1 MIGKS
6 ITPPGKDAKPEDWD
20 RFYSRLGRPKVAEDY
35 SFDPVEGFEAEP
47 SFMGKLKATFHSAGM
62 TPAQAKHVF
71 GLLAEE
77 STASQA
83 TFRERNAQ
91 QVAAAETAL
100 RQEWGT
106 SYENNVALAVRYADE
121 VGGKDAVKRLEE
133 LGVASDP
140 LILKLLSR
148 AGQATNGR
156 PLVKGS
162 AAPGKGSP
170 YGYMNE
176 DQQSLYPR
184 RSPKGQGPPGQA
196 PSPHRPVHRPAAPR
210 RGRLLDRGQR
220 RNVPRDPESHLPPLG
235 SEDQDQQGLHPRRR
249 RHGTRQGAADLPG
262 LALRA
267 RQTPLARS
275 VRHRRLARPK
285 GTGPHPGDAL
295 QLEPPLLHRRRG
307 RL

>member
-1 MIGKS
+1 MNIAGFPARVHLQWFADNVDKVDTASPAPAPQAPASSNATTPPAASWRDGLPENLRDSPSLSKFDNVGKLGQSYVELQSMIGKS

-35 SFDPVEGFEAEP
+35 SFDPVEGFEADP

-77 STASQA
+77 STASQSTA
-83 TFRERNAQ
+83 RERNAQ
-91 QVAAAETAL
+91 VVAAAESEL

-106 SYENNVALAVRYADE
+106 NYDTNVALAARFADE
-121 VGGKDAVKRLEE
+121 VGGKDAVKRLEDM
-133 LGVASDP
+133 GIASDP

-162 AAPGKGSP
+162 SAQGKSSP

-176 DQQSLYPR
+176 
-184 RSPKGQGPPGQA
+184 
-196 PSPHRPVHRPAAPR
+196 
-210 RGRLLDRGQR
+210 GRKKPD
-220 RNVPRDPESHLPPLG
+220 
-235 SEDQDQQGLHPRRR
+235 
-249 RHGTRQGAADLPG
+249 
-262 LALRA
+262 
-267 RQTPLARS
+267 
-275 VRHRRLARPK
+275 
-285 GTGPHPGDAL
+285 
-295 QLEPPLLHRRRG
+295 
-307 RL
+307 